1 MRPLVDVGRVPGRR
15 QNRTTVHEESVM
27 RTALHCAVLA
37 LVMMFGLRAFS
48 DDKSSTS
55 SQQKHCQHAKV
66 TKISSDKDS
75 ITVELQDK
83 SGSKHEQT
91 FQLGKDVEFRDS
103 SGNKEK
109 LGDLKAGDD
118 IVITQK
124 DGKVCEIKEQDEA
137 TITKVDPQNGTVTLS
152 MKGKDG
158 KQTEK
163 VFKLTEDA
171 EYLDSSGRIAKLDVF
186 RSGDQVL
193 IIEGEGRLS
202 GMKKSSGDKNTG
214 GKNSDNATAS
224 KQQRSDNKSS
234 NK

>member
-1 MRPLVDVGRVPGRR
+1 MG
-15 QNRTTVHEESVM
+15 
-27 RTALHCAVLA
+27 CAVLA
-37 LVMMFGLRAFS
+37 LAMTLGLRAIG
-48 DDKSSTS
+48 DDTKASSTS
-55 SQQKHCQHAKV
+55 QQKQCLHAKV

-118 IVITQK
+118 VVITQK

-137 TITKVDPQNGTVTLS
+137 TITKVDPKAGTVTLS
-152 MKGKDG
+152 TKGKDG

-171 EYLDSSGRIAKLDVF
+171 EYLDSSGRVATLDVF

-193 IIEGEGRLS
+193 IIEGEGRVS
-202 GMKKSSGDKNTG
+202 GMKKSSGDKN
-214 GKNSDNATAS
+214 SDNASAS

>member
-1 MRPLVDVGRVPGRR
+1 MGCA
-15 QNRTTVHEESVM
+15 
-27 RTALHCAVLA
+27 ALAAMITLGQLA
-37 LVMMFGLRAFS
+37 TG
-48 DDKSSTS
+48 DDTKASTS
-55 SQQKHCQHAKV
+55 SQQKHCLHAKV

-103 SGNKEK
+103 SGSKEK
-109 LGDLKAGDD
+109 LSDLKSGDD

-137 TITKVDPQNGTVTLS
+137 TITKVDPKAGTVTLS
-152 MKGKDG
+152 TKGKDG
-158 KQTEK
+158 KPTEK

-171 EYLDSSGRIAKLDVF
+171 EYLDSNGRLATLDVF

-193 IIEGEGRLS
+193 IIEGEGRVS
-202 GMKKSSGDKNTG
+202 GMKKSSGDKNSS
-214 GKNSDNATAS
+214 GKSSDSATAS